1 MRRKQKGAKLG
12 QHLLTNV
19 GIAKIVA
26 YESGAGAGSR
36 VYEIGPGKG
45 ILTRELL
52 ALGATVH
59 AVEKDPSM
67 VEYLAQEFE
76 KEIREKKLSAL
87 EGKIKHE
94 HLSNVKIILSDLE
107 KPNGSTLK
115 DNSIDIVVI
124 PNLLFQAQDKYSIIK
139 EAYRILKT
147 GGQILII
154 DWQKNSILNLK
165 NEIFNANQAKQMA
178 QEIGFEPKK
187 EFMASDHHYGLL
199 FIKK

>member
-1 MRRKQKGAKLG
+1 MDFLDIESVLENIELKESMLAAEFGCGSAHFTISLAKKLKKGRIYAFDI
-12 QHLLTNV
+12 QP
-19 GIAKIVA
+19 
-26 YESGAGAGSR
+26 E
-36 VYEIGPGKG
+36 
-45 ILTRELL
+45 
-52 ALGATVH
+52 
-59 AVEKDPSM
+59 
-67 VEYLAQEFE
+67 
-76 KEIREKKLSAL
+76 KLSAL

-165 NEIFNANQAKQMA
+165 NEIFDANQAKQMA